1 LIFWKNRYL
10 ISVFVTYPI
19 IRLQDLKTNRRYE
32 INLGSLELLRKR
44 LQEIKKGYES
54 IEPKSNQVITY
65 ILFDDIFLSDDTLFI
80 TYERAGVEKA
90 ILQIDLHDLNNIIV
104 SNIDFYTADYSDLSY
119 FESVNIIGQ
128 TLFLYDKFLYK

>member
-1 LIFWKNRYL
+1 M
-10 ISVFVTYPI
+10 
-19 IRLQDLKTNRRYE
+19 KTNRRYE